1 GLELRIVGVVADA
14 QLTSLGTV
22 DPYYVYVPSQTGW
35 LMVRSRLD
43 FGALSNGIRTVAR
56 SIDPGVV
63 AHVVPLAENVGWWR
77 GISGTVTAL
86 AAGLGALALAL
97 AWVGI
102 YGVVSYAVTRRY
114 REIGIRLAL
123 GGRAPQVMRLIL
135 RQTMRPVAIGAVAG
149 IAAAAGLSSVLSSV
163 LFGVSPADPIGI
175 GGAALAVLGAALAA
189 GVIAARRATNA
200 DPTASLR
207 YE

>member
-1 GLELRIVGVVADA
+1 
-14 QLTSLGTV
+14 
-22 DPYYVYVPSQTGW
+22 
-35 LMVRSRLD
+35 
-43 FGALSNGIRTVAR
+43 VAR
-56 SIDPGVV
+56 TIDPGVV
-63 AHVVPLAENVGWWR
+63 AHVVPLAENVAWWR

-97 AWVGI
+97 ASVGI

-135 RQTMRPVAIGAVAG
+135 RQTMRPVAIGATAG
-149 IAAAAGLSSVLSSV
+149 IAAATGLSSVLSSV
-163 LFGVSPADPIGI
+163 LFGVSPAGPFGI
-175 GGAALAVLGAALAA
+175 GGAALVVLGAALAA
-189 GVIAARRATNA
+189 GVTAAGRATHTDA
-200 DPTASLR
+200 TVSLR